1 MAGGKRGRP
10 KKNIVKVNS
19 PKAPVVTREEEILG
33 TMQDIMKIVKNLE
46 KRVDDVTATVKPS
59 VPIAGSAPASSP
71 SVSGSPSSL
80 FPIPAEFR
88 EVVDTVLNK
97 KFDIQIEYLSDS
109 ASFLFSILVPKEYS
123 NASPA
128 HWQSMHEDRRT
139 RTILNALGANGVR
152 EWATKVY
159 DNFDPET
166 KSRIT
171 FDRSQIGIQYQGAVG
186 IPGSSS

>member
-10 KKNIVKVNS
+10 KKNIVKVEL
-19 PKAPVVTREEEILG
+19 PAAPVARREAEILE
-33 TMQDIMKIVKNLE
+33 TMSQIMDIVKKLE
-46 KRVDDVTATVKPS
+46 KRVDEVTAPSKPGVQIVAS
-59 VPIAGSAPASSP
+59 SPASST

-109 ASFLFSILVPKEYS
+109 AAFLFSILVPKEYS

-159 DNFDPET
+159 ENFDPET

-171 FDRSQIGIQYQGAVG
+171 FDRSQVGIQYQPTA
-186 IPGSSS
+186 